1 MKIDYYLRGIKYAAT
16 IWSNFGEGFRRNG
29 AR

>member
-1 MKIDYYLRGIKYAAT
+1 MKIDYYLRGNKYAT
-16 IWSNFGEGFRRNG
+16 TLWSSFGEGFRRNG